1 MKALSWDKL
10 KRLVSGKKKSRD
22 TESSRCQRSYSF
34 KRGSMRKSSRRAN
47 AGVGKLG
54 NVVVSG
60 DEGNDYRSHE
70 EDQISEVGHHHEELT
85 GNPRNN
91 NCRTSCC
98 DHKIPEAHDFKNN
111 GFAKCHPS
119 PDVKKFP
126 AVIIPARTPVK
137 KDKMKGKSSDED
149 SSGETM
155 NNWILMR
162 NQGMHLGRRERAEK
176 IYRLMSNGDSDSG
189 DGDLDHEQKNQEEE
203 GEEEEADDSEI
214 CEDDFY
220 LSMLRESPRPIR
232 HTLDSTSSRLT
243 QESCNT
249 SESHRRSLIESDFSE
264 GISTSRSRLIE
275 SAELDPCPP
284 PLNISPVS
292 SSRSTNLGI
301 SREVICSADV
311 HTQIL
316 HTKLEEPV
324 ILDDEEYYIG
334 KRDERTSSST
344 NNLHSDYTSHVVNDY
359 YEDSDHG
366 LSFTNKIMNDSC
378 SYLRV
383 SGSRECISSS
393 ANSIFP
399 IDDNPKSFWWSA
411 RPGSTL
417 TTSSIGSKD
426 SGFSLGAG
434 WAKGL
439 AAKVFGRS
447 VGKSGKKGIVLSV
460 SKEGYFQ
467 RTNFRRS
474 AGRKLSYQVR
484 SSIIR
489 RSKFR
494 RSSKNAKKS
503 DSNNDVS
510 PFIPVDV
517 DDSNYFNDSA
527 SMYQVYANS
536 GKLQSFLFS
545 NSDSLVFVP
554 PEKRKPRLTGNDS
567 SSDHKKTYC
576 QSNSDQDYIP
586 NKNLSGHRFETIEI
600 RLPRLKLCE
609 KVGENN
615 NVIITKVS
623 CDDKLQEPG
632 VSEFL
637 NQRNYKSQVKSGCCP
652 TDTEKLNSVVSIDC
666 DSRNSNDSHCGSDQ
680 LQNRV
685 PSVRAAVRR
694 KQSCGKNRVAKY
706 VVKPLSRRN
715 STLYRRGKL
724 GPNFALPRPTIKLG
738 DITQKGY
745 EKKRNRLLA
754 PYIPKQALGPKT
766 SEGSASPSTRAKRRA
781 HRRLTRNESRYHS
794 EVRQEAV
801 QQALAAMQNRPKP
814 SLPMPSKRTSVMGR
828 APDHPHHDSG
838 DSSTDDDSV
847 GNEEADLDD
856 QDSGTPPDRERDRNR
871 VTNEP
876 TQQIVI
882 HSDSSSTGSARETPP
897 MLRPPKLPERNRVS
911 NGTPSGPVLTY
922 SNLGNLP
929 PVNLGWDG
937 SDKPLVTEHRTSRE
951 DRKPQTPS
959 SELSQPQSQ
968 HAQHQPPHH
977 VLLQRNSRPE
987 ITDLVEAMHNLRT
1000 CTPQNTQPPDVTST
1014 AQSRRMAPADR
1025 LNRLNQKR
1033 SQSCADETSGTL
1045 TGTGRWKVSAKIQQ
1059 LLNTLKRPKRRPLPE
1074 FYEDDDI
1081 ELEMAAKHRD
1091 PNAPKPEGS
1100 VMSPAVGEQLVIPS
1114 GLPRNLEAAV
1124 QRYGS
1129 ATFKAPVATVLD
1141 PNGKLTI
1148 TLSYGKLL
1156 SRSHKIAFALL
1167 NKTSHKG
1174 DSMVKTGDR
1183 VALVYPN
1190 NDPINFICSFYGCLF
1205 AGVVPVPIEVPLTRR
1220 DAGSQQIGFLLG
1232 SCNVQVALTSEACL
1246 KGLPK
1251 TATGEVVAFKGWPK
1265 LTWFI
1270 TEHLGKTP
1278 KDWAPSSRV
1287 TDDTAA
1293 YIEYTTDRDG
1303 SVMGVTVN
1311 RATML
1316 AHCRSLT
1323 TACNYT
1329 EGEIM
1334 VCVLDFKREVGL
1346 WHSILTAVF
1355 NGMHVI
1361 FIPYALM
1368 KVNPASWMQM
1378 ITKYRASIAIVKSR
1392 DLHWGLLATRDH
1404 RDISL
1409 ASLRLLFV
1417 SDGANPWSLSSCDQF
1432 LSVFQNKGLRPDAI
1446 CPCASSSEVLTV
1458 SLRRPGRAGVNAT
1471 GRGVLSMQGLSYG
1484 VVRVDQENSLT
1495 SLTLQDCGQV
1505 MPGAVIVVVRMDGQ
1519 PYMCKTDEVGEICVH
1534 SSATGSH
1541 YWGLQGLTNQ
1551 TFKVQPL
1558 QSDSAPISDAEYV
1571 RSGLLGF
1578 LGPGGLVFV
1587 CGSRNG
1593 LMSVSGRKHNADD
1606 IIATVLAVEPMKF
1619 IYRGRIAVFSIRVL
1633 RDERICVIAEQRPDC
1648 SEEESF
1654 QWMSRVLQAVDSIH
1668 QVGIYCLV
1676 LVNPNCLPK
1685 TPLGGI
1691 HLSETKRRFL
1701 EGTLHPANVLMCP
1714 HTCVTNLPKP
1724 REVHQD
1730 IGPASVMV
1738 GNIVQGN
1745 RLASAQGR
1753 DLGVVDEESDTA
1765 KKYQFISEIL
1775 KWRSTST
1782 ADHVIFTL
1790 LNSKGTATTTLTCSQ
1805 LHKRAERVANLL
1817 LERAKINT
1825 GDHVALVYPPG
1836 LDLVAAF
1843 YGCLYA
1849 GAVPVTVRPPHPQNL
1864 QTTLPTVRMIAEVSK
1879 SVLILSTQNVIK
1891 LLKSKEA
1898 SNVVDIK
1905 SWPLTLDTDD
1915 LPKKKLPN
1923 LYRAPTAEMIAYLDF
1938 SVSTTG
1944 MLAGIK
1950 MSHSAVTSLCR
1961 SMKLACEL
1969 YPSRHVAL
1977 CLDPYCGLGFA
1988 LWCLSSVYSGHH
2000 SILIPPS
2007 EVEVNPALWLSAVS
2021 QYKVRD
2027 TFCSYGV
2034 MELCTKGLGS
2044 SVNLLKQRNV
2054 NLACVRTCVVVAE
2067 ERPRINL
2074 TNSFSKLFSAVGLS
2088 PRAVSTSFGCRVN
2101 VAICL
2106 QGASSPE
2113 PSTVYV
2119 DLRALRNDRVTLVE
2133 RGAPHSL
2140 CVMESG
2146 KLLPGTKVIIANPET
2161 KGQCGDSHLGEIWVQ
2176 SPHNASGYFTIFGD
2190 ESSYADHFNSR
2201 LVTGST
2207 GDVYARTGYLGFLR
2221 RTENVQADGE
2231 LHDAVFVVGALDE
2244 TIMLRGMRYH
2254 PIDIENSILR
2264 CHKKIAECA
2273 VFTWTNLLVVVV
2285 ELEGNESEALDVVP
2299 LVTNCVLEDHFLV
2312 VGVVVVVDPGVVPI
2326 NSRGEKQRMHLR
2338 DGFLADQLDP
2348 IFVAYNM

>member
-1 MKALSWDKL
+1 M
-10 KRLVSGKKKSRD
+10 
-22 TESSRCQRSYSF
+22 YIF
-34 KRGSMRKSSRRAN
+34 AN
-47 AGVGKLG
+47 FQ
-54 NVVVSG
+54 VV
-60 DEGNDYRSHE
+60 N
-70 EDQISEVGHHHEELT
+70 
-85 GNPRNN
+85 
-91 NCRTSCC
+91 
-98 DHKIPEAHDFKNN
+98 KIP
-111 GFAKCHPS
+111 G
-119 PDVKKFP
+119 
-126 AVIIPARTPVK
+126 
-137 KDKMKGKSSDED
+137 
-149 SSGETM
+149 
-155 NNWILMR
+155 
-162 NQGMHLGRRERAEK
+162 
-176 IYRLMSNGDSDSG
+176 
-189 DGDLDHEQKNQEEE
+189 
-203 GEEEEADDSEI
+203 
-214 CEDDFY
+214 
-220 LSMLRESPRPIR
+220 
-232 HTLDSTSSRLT
+232 
-243 QESCNT
+243 
-249 SESHRRSLIESDFSE
+249 
-264 GISTSRSRLIE
+264 
-275 SAELDPCPP
+275 
-284 PLNISPVS
+284 
-292 SSRSTNLGI
+292 
-301 SREVICSADV
+301 
-311 HTQIL
+311 
-316 HTKLEEPV
+316 
-324 ILDDEEYYIG
+324 
-334 KRDERTSSST
+334 
-344 NNLHSDYTSHVVNDY
+344 
-359 YEDSDHG
+359 
-366 LSFTNKIMNDSC
+366 
-378 SYLRV
+378 
-383 SGSRECISSS
+383 
-393 ANSIFP
+393 
-399 IDDNPKSFWWSA
+399 
-411 RPGSTL
+411 
-417 TTSSIGSKD
+417 
-426 SGFSLGAG
+426 
-434 WAKGL
+434 
-439 AAKVFGRS
+439 
-447 VGKSGKKGIVLSV
+447 
-460 SKEGYFQ
+460 
-467 RTNFRRS
+467 
-474 AGRKLSYQVR
+474 
-484 SSIIR
+484 
-489 RSKFR
+489 
-494 RSSKNAKKS
+494 
-503 DSNNDVS
+503 
-510 PFIPVDV
+510 
-517 DDSNYFNDSA
+517 
-527 SMYQVYANS
+527 
-536 GKLQSFLFS
+536 
-545 NSDSLVFVP
+545 
-554 PEKRKPRLTGNDS
+554 
-567 SSDHKKTYC
+567 
-576 QSNSDQDYIP
+576 
-586 NKNLSGHRFETIEI
+586 
-600 RLPRLKLCE
+600 
-609 KVGENN
+609 KVG
-615 NVIITKVS
+615 S
-623 CDDKLQEPG
+623 
-632 VSEFL
+632 
-637 NQRNYKSQVKSGCCP
+637 
-652 TDTEKLNSVVSIDC
+652 
-666 DSRNSNDSHCGSDQ
+666 
-680 LQNRV
+680 
-685 PSVRAAVRR
+685 
-694 KQSCGKNRVAKY
+694 
-706 VVKPLSRRN
+706 
-715 STLYRRGKL
+715 
-724 GPNFALPRPTIKLG
+724 
-738 DITQKGY
+738 
-745 EKKRNRLLA
+745 
-754 PYIPKQALGPKT
+754 
-766 SEGSASPSTRAKRRA
+766 
-781 HRRLTRNESRYHS
+781 
-794 EVRQEAV
+794 
-801 QQALAAMQNRPKP
+801 
-814 SLPMPSKRTSVMGR
+814 
-828 APDHPHHDSG
+828 

-847 GNEEADLDD
+847 GNEEGDHED
-856 QDSGTPPDRERDRNR
+856 QDSGTPPERSAGR
-871 VTNEP
+871 VTNETP
-876 TQQIVI
+876 QPLVI
-882 HSDSSSTGSARETPP
+882 SDSSSGSQTQ
-897 MLRPPKLPERNRVS
+897 MSGPPKLPERNRVS
-911 NGTPSGPVLTY
+911 NGSGPTLTY
-922 SNLGNLP
+922 SNLGNLAGG
-929 PVNLGWDG
+929 NLGWEE
-937 SDKPLVTEHRTSRE
+937 KPVSAPIVAPEHRSNRDE
-951 DRKPQTPS
+951 QQRKAPS
-959 SELSQPQSQ
+959 ET
-968 HAQHQPPHH
+968 HQAYNQQQQII
-977 VLLQRNSRPE
+977 QRNSRPE
-987 ITDLVEAMHNLRT
+987 LTDLVEAMNNLRAH
-1000 CTPQNTQPPDVTST
+1000 QSQTQVSQMPPDVTST
-1014 AQSRRMAPADR
+1014 GNSRRLAPADR
-1025 LNRLNQKR
+1025 VNRQNR
-1033 SQSCADETSGTL
+1033 SQSSSDQSSGTL

-1081 ELEMAAKHRD
+1081 ELEIAAKHKD
-1091 PNAPKPEGS
+1091 PNAPAPEGS
-1100 VMSPAVGEQLVIPS
+1100 QMSPAVGEQLTIPS

-1141 PNGKLTI
+1141 PNGKLMI
-1148 TLSYGKLL
+1148 TLTYGKLL
-1156 SRSHKIAFALL
+1156 SRSHKIAFALV
-1167 NKTSHKG
+1167 NKTGHRGESI
-1174 DSMVKTGDR
+1174 VKTGER

-1190 NDPINFICSFYGCLF
+1190 NDPINFMCAFYGCLF
-1205 AGVVPVPIEVPLTRR
+1205 AGIVPVPIEVPLTRR

-1232 SCNVQVALTSEACL
+1232 SCNVSVALTSELCL

-1251 TATGEVVAFKGWPK
+1251 MAANGEVVAFKGWPK
-1265 LTWFI
+1265 LNWVV

-1278 KDWAPSSRV
+1278 KDWSPSPRV
-1287 TDDTAA
+1287 TDETPA
-1293 YIEYTTDRDG
+1293 YTEYTNDRDG

-1311 RATML
+1311 RAATL

-1329 EGEIM
+1329 EGEVM

-1346 WHSILTAVF
+1346 WHSILTSVF

-1378 ITKYRASIAIVKSR
+1378 ITKYRASIAVVKSR

-1409 ASLRLLFV
+1409 ASLRLLLV

-1446 CPCASSSEVLTV
+1446 CPCASSSEALTV

-1505 MPGAVIVVVRMDGQ
+1505 MPGAVIVVVRMDGV
-1519 PYMCKTDEVGEICVH
+1519 PSLCKTDEVGEICVN
-1534 SSATGSH
+1534 SSASGSG

-1558 QSDSAPISDAEYV
+1558 QADGTTISDAEYV

-1587 CGSRNG
+1587 CGSRTG
-1593 LMSVSGRKHNADD
+1593 LMSISGRKHNADD

-1619 IYRGRIAVFSIRVL
+1619 IYRGRIAVFSVKVL

-1654 QWMSRVLQAVDSIH
+1654 QWLSRVLQAVDSIH

-1701 EGTLHPANVLMCP
+1701 DGSLHPANVLLCP

-1724 REVHQD
+1724 REIHSDV
-1730 IGPASVMV
+1730 GPASVMV

-1745 RLASAQGR
+1745 RLASASGR
-1753 DLGVVDEESDTA
+1753 DLGVVDEDSDTA

-1790 LNSKGTATTTLTCSQ
+1790 LNSKGAVSTTMTCSQ
-1805 LHKRAERVANLL
+1805 LHKRAERVACLL
-1817 LERAKINT
+1817 LDRAKVNT

-1836 LDLVAAF
+1836 LDLIVAF

-1849 GAVPVTVRPPHPQNL
+1849 GVVPVTVRPPHPQNL
-1864 QTTLPTVRMIAEVSK
+1864 QTTLPTVAMIANISK

-1915 LPKKKLPN
+1915 LPKRKLPN
-1923 LYRAPTAEMIAYLDF
+1923 IYRAPTAEMIAYLDF

-1977 CLDPYCGLGFA
+1977 VLDPYCGLGFA

-2007 EVEVNPALWLSAVS
+2007 EVEVNPSLWLSAVS

-2027 TFCSYGV
+2027 TFASYGV

-2044 SVNLLKQRNV
+2044 SVGLLKQKNV

-2074 TNSFSKLFSAVGLS
+2074 TSSFSKLFGPLGLS

-2101 VAICL
+2101 IGICL

-2140 CVMESG
+2140 CLMESG
-2146 KLLPGTKVIIANPET
+2146 KLLPGTKVIIANPDT

-2176 SPHNASGYFTIFGD
+2176 SPHTSGGYFTIFGD
-2190 ESSYADHFNSR
+2190 ESSYADHFNAR
-2201 LVTGST
+2201 LVTGTT
-2207 GDVYARTGYLGFLR
+2207 GEVYARTGYLGFLR

-2254 PIDIENSILR
+2254 PIDIEICILR
-2264 CHKKIAECA
+2264 CHKKVSECA

-2285 ELEGNESEALDVVP
+2285 ELEGSESEALDLVP
-2299 LVTNCVLEDHFLV
+2299 LVTNCVLEEHFLI